1 MLEQEVEIVVG
12 DVKFSAT
19 VALPQA
25 EGKFPGVLLIPG
37 TGQVDRNENAPGY
50 PINVFKEIAHFLA
63 ENGIASLRYDKRGV
77 GKSGGDYWATGFYD
91 NIADVSSVLSY
102 FKNYDLVNPDRVFL
116 LGHSEGSIIASRL
129 AGTGSDIAGIILLAG
144 SCQNGEEVL
153 KWQSRQIVEGFTGFN
168 AWLIKTFRID
178 VARAQQKQIDK
189 IKSSNKDW
197 FRVQLVAKM
206 NARWMREF
214 LEYNP
219 ANDFPNIRCPVL
231 AITGSKDIQ
240 VDPADL
246 GKMKELAKTDFE
258 SYLLP
263 DITHMLRTD
272 TGKPSLSTYKKQ
284 MSVPMDGQILEIIL
298 KWLKKRI

>member
-1 MLEQEVEIVVG
+1 MVEQEVEIAVG
-12 DVKFSAT
+12 DFKFSAAIT
-19 VALPQA
+19 LPQA

-77 GKSGGDYWATGFYD
+77 GKSGGDYWSTGFWD

-102 FKNYDLVNPDRVFL
+102 FKDYESVDPDRVFL

-129 AGTGSDIAGIILLAG
+129 AGTGSDAAGIILLAG
-144 SCQNGEEVL
+144 SCQKGEEVL
-153 KWQSRQIVEGFTGFN
+153 KWQSRQIVKGFTVFN
-168 AWLIKTFRID
+168 AWLVKTFHID
-178 VARAQQKQIDK
+178 VAKAQQKQIDK

-206 NARWMREF
+206 NAKWMREF

-219 ANDFPNIRCPVL
+219 ADDFPAIRCPIL

-246 GKMKELAKTDFE
+246 KTMAELVKTDFE
-258 SYLLP
+258 SYELP
-263 DITHMLRTD
+263 DITHMLRSD
-272 TGKPSLSTYKKQ
+272 KGKPSLSTYKRQ
-284 MSVPMDGQILEIIL
+284 MSVPMDAQILEIIL
-298 KWLKKRI
+298 EWLKKRL

>member
-1 MLEQEVEIVVG
+1 MIEHEVEMKVG

-19 VALPQA
+19 VALPQS

-102 FKNYDLVNPDRVFL
+102 FKDYESVNPDRVFL
-116 LGHSEGSIIASRL
+116 LGHSEGSIIASRM
-129 AGTGSDIAGIILLAG
+129 AGTGSEVAGIILLAG
-144 SCQNGEEVL
+144 SCQRGEDLL
-153 KWQSRQIVEGFTGFN
+153 KWQSRQIVKGFTGFN
-168 AWLIKTFRID
+168 AWLVKTFRID
-178 VARAQQKQIDK
+178 VAKAQQKQIDK
-189 IKSSNKDW
+189 IKSSTKDW

-206 NARWMREF
+206 NAKWMREF

-219 ANDFPNIRCPVL
+219 ADDFPAIKCPIL

-240 VDPADL
+240 VDPEDL
-246 GKMKELAKTDFE
+246 KIMAELVKTDFE
-258 SYLLP
+258 SHELP
-263 DITHMLRTD
+263 DITHMLRSD
-272 TGKPSLSTYKKQ
+272 NGKPSLSTYKKQ
-284 MSVPMDGQILEIIL
+284 MSVPMDAQILSLIL
-298 KWLKKRI
+298 DWLKKRV